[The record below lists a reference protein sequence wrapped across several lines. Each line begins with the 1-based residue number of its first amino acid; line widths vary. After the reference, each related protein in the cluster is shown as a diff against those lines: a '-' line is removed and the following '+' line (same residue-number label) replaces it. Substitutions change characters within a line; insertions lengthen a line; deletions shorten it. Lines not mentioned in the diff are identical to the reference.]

1 MAFDSGGRVVAD
13 ARRPL
18 ATRTPRPGWV
28 EHDPDE
34 LLRGASAA
42 ITSALRS
49 SPRSPCVVGLTT
61 QRSTVVLWDRRT
73 GRPLTPAV
81 SWQDRRALDLCRA
94 LAPYGSLIR
103 RLTGLPLSPHY
114 AAPKI
119 RWLLD
124 HIPNGQRRAE
134 RGEVLCG
141 TMNTYLLWHLSGG
154 ATFLTDHTHAGR
166 TLLMNLSTLRWD
178 TRLSALFD
186 IPLVMLPEIKPTLAD
201 FGEIRIGKTHVP
213 VLASI
218 GDQQASAIG
227 QGGVRGGDLCLN
239 YGTGAFALLFTGEKL
254 VRCRGLLSNI
264 AWSSLDQRMY
274 VLEGGVNAV
283 GSGIEWL
290 REMLGLP
297 KDLRVIER
305 VARSARGST
314 RVLPAFAG
322 LAAPYWDPKAEGLIS
337 GVSLATEKGD
347 LVRGFLDGVAFLIAQ
362 IVRAAPPAVSYRRI
376 VAGGGLSVMDL
387 LLELQVAHLRRPIL
401 RARFPETSAWGAAA
415 LAGVGARVWGGLA
428 DATRLQS
435 PTDVFNPRSP
445 ARGAQAHTKDWERLI
460 RTARGLG
467 G

>member
-1 MAFDSGGRVVAD
+1 
-13 ARRPL
+13 
-18 ATRTPRPGWV
+18 
-28 EHDPDE
+28 
-34 LLRGASAA
+34 
-42 ITSALRS
+42 
-49 SPRSPCVVGLTT
+49 
-61 QRSTVVLWDRRT
+61 
-73 GRPLTPAV
+73 
-81 SWQDRRALDLCRA
+81 
-94 LAPYGSLIR
+94 LIR

-141 TMNTYLLWHLSGG
+141 TMNTYLLWNLSRG
-154 ATFLTDHTHAGR
+154 TIFLTDHTHAGR

-178 TRLSALFD
+178 KRLSSLFD
-186 IPLVMLPEIKPTLAD
+186 IPLAMLPEIRPTLAD
-201 FGEIRIGKTHVP
+201 FGEIHIGRSRVP

-218 GDQQASAIG
+218 GDQQAAAIG

-264 AWSSLDQRMY
+264 AWSSVGQRMY

-290 REMLGLP
+290 SEMLGLP
-297 KDLRVIER
+297 RDLRVIER
-305 VARSARGST
+305 AARSARGST
-314 RVLPAFAG
+314 LVLPAFAG
-322 LAAPYWDPKAEGLIS
+322 LAAPYWDPRAEGLIS

-362 IVRAAPPAVSYRRI
+362 IVRAAPRSVSYRRI

-387 LLELQVAHLRRPIL
+387 LLELQAAHLRRRIL
-401 RARFPETSAWGAAA
+401 RARFPDTSAWGAAA
-415 LAGVGARVWGGLA
+415 LAGVGAGMWGRLA
-428 DATRLQS
+428 DATDLKS
-435 PTDVFNPRSP
+435 PIDVFHPRP
-445 ARGAQAHTKDWERLI
+445 MGRGAQAHAKEWERMI
-460 RTARGLG
+460 RAARGLSV
-467 G
+467 